1 MTAAD
6 PGNLDAQIHPF
17 GAMRQGSHQIEAA
30 ARNGGSLRVRH
41 QSIDHAV

>member
-6 PGNLDAQIHPF
+6 PGDLDAQIDLF

-30 ARNGGSLRVRH
+30 ARNGDS
-41 QSIDHAV
+41 